1 MDRLDY
7 ALSESLC
14 EESLVFLISGP
25 ITFFYIIINDIYY
38 FWLQFT
44 AKIVPNLYIHLTL
57 A

>member
-25 ITFFYIIINDIYY
+25 ITFF
-38 FWLQFT
+38 
-44 AKIVPNLYIHLTL
+44 LYNY
-57 A
+57 